1 MRGPSRSDPKI
12 MVDDLL
18 TPCSPGEPGAVEMSW
33 MDVPGEKLMEPIV
46 TMSDM
51 LLSLANSKPTVNE
64 ADLKKL
70 KEFVDSFGSDGSG

>member
-1 MRGPSRSDPKI
+1 
-12 MVDDLL
+12 
-18 TPCSPGEPGAVEMSW
+18 